1 MSWDEYAD
9 GWDDDPAVQTYA
21 KAAFQ
26 SLQALVESDGLKLQ
40 GARALDFGCGTG
52 LLTTQ
57 IASAADQVVGLD
69 MSSAMIRVLDQKIQT
84 MGLANLKTFAGPIE
98 QGIAEKPELFGAP
111 FDLVTCS
118 SVCAF
123 VDDYPATV
131 RTLTGLLQ
139 EGGAFVQWDWE
150 LDESADE
157 PFGLSQKQI
166 EAALQGA
173 GLTQVQARVGFDV
186 EFEGQRMRPLLGF
199 GVK

>member
-9 GWDDDPAVQTYA
+9 GWDDDPAVQSYA

-26 SLQALVESDGLKLQ
+26 SLQGLAGSDGLKLH

-57 IASAADQVVGLD
+57 IASAAKEVVGLD
-69 MSSAMIRVLDQKIQT
+69 MSSAMIRVLDQKIQA
-84 MGLANLKTFAGPIE
+84 MGLTNLQTFAGSIE
-98 QGIAEKPELFGAP
+98 QGVVQKTELFGAP

-139 EGGAFVQWDWE
+139 KGGAFVQWDWE
-150 LDESADE
+150 LEEHADES
-157 PFGLSQKQI
+157 FGFTQKQI
-166 EAALQGA
+166 EETLSGA
-173 GLTQVQARVGFDV
+173 GLTQVQARIGFDV
-186 EFEGQRMRPLLGF
+186 EFEGKRMRPLLGF